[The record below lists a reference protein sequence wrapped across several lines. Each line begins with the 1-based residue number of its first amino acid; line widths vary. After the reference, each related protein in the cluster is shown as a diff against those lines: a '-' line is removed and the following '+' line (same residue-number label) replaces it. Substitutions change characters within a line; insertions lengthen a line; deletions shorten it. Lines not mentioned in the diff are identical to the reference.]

1 MAHGSYHPAFA
12 FAHGF
17 DAMLLTGA
25 ILHSAVIIT
34 CIAARN
40 ARKSTVWLNLLVSS
54 ELLFPPGPLD
64 SFKYS
69 TVVIYALSYSLLLF
83 FGNQT
88 GPSPP
93 FQLCLVQTALVYA
106 VPWL

>member
-1 MAHGSYHPAFA
+1 
-12 FAHGF
+12 
-17 DAMLLTGA
+17 MLLTGA
-25 ILHSAVIIT
+25 VLHSAVIIT
-34 CIAARN
+34 CIASRN
-40 ARKSTVWLNLLVSS
+40 ARKSTVWLNLLVAS
-54 ELLFPPGPLD
+54 ELLFPPAATLD
-64 SFKYS
+64 SHRYF
-69 TVVIYALSYSLLLF
+69 TVVIYALFHSLLLF